1 MFKNRQFLIT
11 LFLGVLLL
19 SGCAQNA
26 NTTKSEQAS
35 VSNTLVIATS
45 FYPIYIATINIAK
58 DVEGVEVIDIT
69 PPTAGCLHDYSITP
83 EDMKKLER
91 ANFFVV
97 NGAGMESF
105 MDKVLSQMPNLQVI
119 EASKDI
125 PLIQGSGD
133 TEENPHVWVSI
144 EYAIL
149 QVKNITDQLGTL
161 DPTHKAAYEANAA
174 AYIEKLTTLQD
185 EMHQKIDVLPNKDII
200 TFHEA
205 FPYFAQEFGL
215 NIVAVIEREPGS
227 EPSAKELTETISIVE
242 NNQVKALFTEP
253 QYPAK
258 SAQTIADETGATVY
272 VLDPV
277 VTGDETPDAYLT
289 AMRNNMETL
298 IDALK

>member
-1 MFKNRQFLIT
+1 MFISM
-11 LFLGVLLL
+11 LLL
-19 SGCAQNA
+19 SGCAQNV
-26 NTTKSEQAS
+26 NTTKSDQISDAK
-35 VSNTLVIATS
+35 TLVIATS
-45 FYPIYIATINIAK
+45 FYPIYIATLNIAK

-83 EDMKKLER
+83 EDLKKLER
-91 ANFFVV
+91 ASYFVV

-105 MDKVLSQMPNLQVI
+105 MDKVMSQMPKLQII

-133 TEENPHVWVSI
+133 TGENPHVWVSI

-149 QVKNITDQLGTL
+149 QVKNIAGQLETL
-161 DPTHKAAYEANAA
+161 DPTHKAAYEVNAT
-174 AYIEKLTTLQD
+174 AYIDQLTTLRN
-185 EMHQKIDVLPNKDII
+185 EMHQKIDNLPNKDII

-205 FPYFAQEFGL
+205 FPYFAKEFGL

-227 EPSAKELTETISIVE
+227 EPSAKELTETIDIVE

-258 SAQTIADETGATVY
+258 SAKTIADETGATVY

-277 VTGDETPDAYLT
+277 VTGDETPDAYLK
-289 AMRNNMETL
+289 AMRTNMETL
-298 IDALK
+298 ITALK